1 MLNVMRRSNL
11 IRAVAKRVVS
21 EKTRKNYADYL
32 QRKVPVKLYFNNN
45 TSLIDYDNKII
56 HGLIPVVY
64 WDTEP
69 NFGDLI
75 GPYLISKITGK
86 AVLNIKDLP
95 FSGFMAV
102 GSILHMINRDN
113 MVVWGSGLI
122 EKPTNNIIE
131 NLNKYRPK
139 ILSVRGHNT
148 AMFLSKAGIDVPNKD
163 AYGDPALILPLFYEP
178 KVQDNKKIGICPHF
192 SHKQYF
198 LDNSVSN
205 DKVSIID
212 VQKDMETV
220 VDAIC
225 SSQVCISTSLHGLIV
240 AQAYNIP
247 WVWLEIADNNLR
259 GDEFKFQDFF
269 STIEILQ
276 VTHIKATMEEIKDLD
291 FEAIALSATVPKKL
305 YNEASILDV
314 FKKYIEL
321 ND

>member
-1 MLNVMRRSNL
+1 MLNVMRRSRL
-11 IRAVAKRVVS
+11 VRSVARKIVS
-21 EKTRKNYADYL
+21 EKTRKSYADYI
-32 QRKVPVKLYFNNN
+32 QRKVPIKLYFNNN
-45 TSLIDYDNKII
+45 TALIDYGNRKIQ
-56 HGLIPVVY
+56 GLIPVIY

-69 NFGDLI
+69 NFGDLV

-95 FSGFMAV
+95 FSGFMTV

-122 EKPTNNIIE
+122 EKPTDNIIE
-131 NLNKYRPK
+131 NLKKYRPK

-148 AMFLSKAGIDVPNKD
+148 AMCLSNAGIDVSNKE

-178 KVQDNKKIGICPHF
+178 KIQDNKKIRICPHF

-198 LDNSVSN
+198 LENIVSH
-205 DKVSIID
+205 DKIGIID

-247 WVWLEIADNNLR
+247 WVWLEITDNNLR

-269 STIEILQ
+269 STIETSK
-276 VTHIKATMEEIKDLD
+276 VSHIKATMKEVKELD
-291 FEAIALSATVPKKL
+291 FEVIARSATVPNKL
-305 YNEASILDV
+305 YNESSILEV
-314 FKKYIEL
+314 LKTHLEL
-321 ND
+321 DG